1 MRITSLIG
9 GALLALAALACSKQ
23 EPALYASSAGD
34 GSYAERY
41 PAMLA
46 ALRNGHF
53 EAEKQVYTISGEF
66 SKYPDELKEPSW
78 THVQAV
84 VEKADEAGK
93 GADYAAGMGETA
105 SVRTFYTEERDT
117 LRQKVG
123 GAAEH
128 VAKEKQCDVELYGPI
143 GGALD
148 RSVEQ
153 GLEERLHE
161 RSAAHRY
168 IEDNEDAIGKPNVE
182 RLAKQA
188 DQIALAS
195 YIVHVRLPSTKREID
210 ARLADASEVK
220 TTLERTQEESK
231 AVLDDP
237 NASKGR
243 KEIAQKR
250 ADAAR
255 TAQASLDSEVEQAK
269 KLGDEL
275 EQRSKATLDQYEK
288 AHQALVESIEA
299 KAKAQP
305 QPQPAAGKK

>member
-1 MRITSLIG
+1 MRITPLIVC
-9 GALLALAALACSKQ
+9 ALVALGCDKQQ
-23 EPALYASSAGD
+23 EPALYASSAGES
-34 GSYAERY
+34 SYAERY
-41 PAMLA
+41 PAMLS

-53 EAEKQVYTISGEF
+53 EAEKQAYTLSGEF
-66 SKYPDELKEPSW
+66 SKYPDELKDPSW
-78 THVQAV
+78 THVGDV
-84 VEKADEAGK
+84 VKKADEAGK
-93 GADYAAGMGETA
+93 GADYAAGMGESQA
-105 SVRTFYTEERDT
+105 VRTFYTEERDT

-123 GAAEH
+123 GSAEH
-128 VAKEKQCDVELYGPI
+128 AAKEKNCEVELYGPI

-153 GLEERLHE
+153 GLEDRLHQ
-161 RSAAHRY
+161 RSAAHRA

-182 RLAKQA
+182 KLEKQA

-220 TTLERTQEESK
+220 KTLERTQEESK

-237 NASKGR
+237 NASKGA
-243 KEIAQKR
+243 KELAQKR

-255 TAQASLDSEVEQAK
+255 TAQASLDSEVEQAQ
-269 KLGDEL
+269 KLGEEL
-275 EQRSKATLDQYEK
+275 EQRTKATLEQYEK
-288 AHQALVESIEA
+288 ARDALLQAIEE

-305 QPQPAAGKK
+305 AKPAK